1 MGLGR
6 DLPDPRAKGWN
17 TMDLYGSG
25 RSGGARIP
33 PRLNDIACEHEPADT
48 PPEETQV
55 PGAESFA
62 YCALPLA
69 PYACRPDRS
78 AGRLHDEPES
88 RHRTAFQ
95 RDRDRIIH
103 ATAFRRLRHKTQVFV
118 NDEGDHYR
126 TRLTHTLEVTQVAR
140 TLARALSANED
151 LTESIALAHDLGHTP
166 FAHIGEEYLA
176 RCMDPYGGF
185 SHNDQSLRVLTVL
198 ERRYPRWHGLNLTWE
213 TLEGV
218 VKHGGPVTGDL
229 PFTLMQMQAVT
240 DFLLDQW
247 PSLEAQIAGLSD
259 DVAYNA
265 HDVEDG
271 LRAGLFSLDDLAEV
285 PLVRESL
292 EGIRDLWPDLDV
304 HYTTQEL
311 IREMMGAMVEDILTE
326 TRRRLSRT
334 APRGPDDIRQAGR
347 AMVAFSDPMR
357 DRVDELRDFLFERMY
372 RHYTVNR
379 MWLKV
384 ERVVTDLFNAF
395 MTNHHLLP
403 TPWQEHVAENGGL
416 ADDSARARVIADYI
430 AGMTDRYALRE
441 HERLF
446 NPYQKTS

>member
-1 MGLGR
+1 MKFYK
-6 DLPDPRAKGWN
+6 PAP
-17 TMDLYGSG
+17 SE
-25 RSGGARIP
+25 GARIP
-33 PRLNDIACEHEPADT
+33 PPLSDDDIDI
-48 PPEETQV
+48 PEAGQRRGTSAETDYN
-55 PGAESFA
+55 

-69 PYACRPDRS
+69 PYACRPERS

-88 RHRTAFQ
+88 RYRTAFQ

-126 TRLTHTLEVTQVAR
+126 TRLTHTLEVAQVAR
-140 TLARALSANED
+140 TLARALSVNED

-198 ERRYPRWHGLNLTWE
+198 ERRYPRWNGLNLSWE
-213 TLEGV
+213 TLEGLA
-218 VKHGGPVTGDL
+218 KHGGPVVGDI
-229 PFTLMQMQAVT
+229 PFTLAQIQAVT
-240 DFLLDQW
+240 DFQLDLW
-247 PSLEAQIAGLSD
+247 PSVEAQIAGLSD
-259 DVAYNA
+259 DIAYNA

-271 LRAGLFSLDDLAEV
+271 LRAGLFTLDDFSDV
-285 PLVRESL
+285 PLANDIL
-292 EGIRDLWPDLDV
+292 ETIRDLWPDMDA

-311 IREMMGAMVEDILTE
+311 IREMMGAMVEDVLSE
-326 TRRRLSRT
+326 TNRRISEIS
-334 APRGPDDIRQAGR
+334 PQSPDDIRQAGR
-347 AMVAFSDPMR
+347 VTVAFSDPMR
-357 DRVDELRDFLFERMY
+357 DRVDEMRDFLFERMY

-384 ERVVTDLFNAF
+384 ERVITEMFNAF

-403 TPWQEHVAENGGL
+403 TEWQAHVAGADGL

-441 HERLF
+441 HEKLF
-446 NPYQKTS
+446 NIYKELR